1 MARPYLGGS
10 SAGVKTL
17 AASETLS
24 MADSGKVFLCSQA
37 GAYDITLP
45 PASTSKGWTGVF
57 ILEVTGSNAFDII
70 SDPADKM
77 YGLMISGEN
86 EANGDEYGS
95 DADKITF
102 IAGTAV
108 KGDRI
113 DIVCGG
119 SEWIA
124 HAVCGDNAHIDFS
137 G

>member
-10 SAGVKTL
+10 SSSVKTL

-24 MADSGKVFLCSQA
+24 MADSGKVFLCTQA

-57 ILEVTGSNAFDII
+57 ILQEAGSNDFDII

-86 EANGDEYGS
+86 EANGDEYGG
-95 DADKITF
+95 DADQISFK
-102 IAGTAV
+102 ASAAV

-113 DIVCGG
+113 DIVCDG